1 MTARRSRSWIM
12 PPIAVA
18 LLVLVVGCAPDASK
32 TTVDT
37 PTTTTET
44 AAATDDAPSTD
55 RVRQVARISLE
66 IEREPGR
73 ASAILEANGMT
84 AEEFEEVLYAIAQ
97 NAALTELYEGERSI
111 TPSGVK

>member
-1 MTARRSRSWIM
+1 MTPRRLRSWIM
-12 PPIAVA
+12 PPIEVG
-18 LLVLVVGCAPDASK
+18 LLVFAVGCAPDASK
-32 TTVDT
+32 TTVET

-44 AAATDDAPSTD
+44 AAATDESPSTD
-55 RVRQVARISLE
+55 RVRQVAKISLE

-84 AEEFEEVLYAIAQ
+84 AEEFEDVLYAIAQ

-111 TPSGVK
+111 TPASAR